1 MLRASSQAGDYRS
14 RAPCALGAARA
25 LGIPAPLTGKCRICD
40 IGAARVAGA
49 AMNRVVAERRS
60 AGRAEPLARG
70 PERFAFVLVPNFSMI
85 AFASALEPL
94 RIANRMAER
103 ELYSWQI
110 VSREA
115 GPVRASNACLVMTDQ
130 SLADVAVGPGRDSPI
145 VILCSG
151 LGAERIFDREL
162 FAWLR
167 RADRAGATIGAVCT
181 GAHLLARAGL
191 LKGRKCTI
199 HWENLPGF
207 VEEFPEIE
215 VTADLFEVDHNRLT
229 CSGGTA
235 ALDLMLHLIA
245 SRHGQ
250 ELVTKISEQ
259 CLMDRIRQPH
269 DHQRMPYRVR
279 LGIHHAKLINAIEMM
294 EANVEEPLDQ
304 EMLAR
309 YVGLSRR
316 QLERLFRKHLGRTP
330 AQYYLEL
337 RLERARHLLYQTTM
351 PIMNVAFATGF
362 VSASHFSTCYRQLY
376 GKTPRAERAAIA

>member
-1 MLRASSQAGDYRS
+1 
-14 RAPCALGAARA
+14 
-25 LGIPAPLTGKCRICD
+25 
-40 IGAARVAGA
+40 
-49 AMNRVVAERRS
+49 MNHVVAERRPVD
-60 AGRAEPLARG
+60 RARPGAHV
-70 PERFAFVLVPNFSMI
+70 PDRFAFVLVPNFSMI

-94 RIANRMAER
+94 RIANRMADR

-110 VSREA
+110 VSRDR
-115 GPVRASNACLVMTDQ
+115 GQVRASNGCIVTTDQ
-130 SLADVAVGPGRDSPI
+130 SLADVAVGPGRSSPTI
-145 VILCSG
+145 VLCSG
-151 LGAERIFDREL
+151 LGAERIHDREL

-167 RADRAGATIGAVCT
+167 RADRAGAMIGAVCT
-181 GAHLLARAGL
+181 GAHVLAKAGL
-191 LKGRKCTI
+191 LEGYKCTI

-207 VEEFPEIE
+207 MEEFPDAH
-215 VTADLFEVDHNRLT
+215 VTADLFEVDRNRLT

-245 SRHGQ
+245 AKHGQ
-250 ELVTKISEQ
+250 ELAGKVSEQ

-269 DHQRMPYRVR
+269 DQQRTPYRVR
-279 LGIHHAKLINAIEMM
+279 LGIHHPKLIGAIEMM

-337 RLERARHLLYQTTM
+337 RLERARHLLYQTTL
-351 PIMNVAFATGF
+351 PVMNVAFATGF

-376 GKTPRAERAAIA
+376 GKTPRAERTAIA

>member
-1 MLRASSQAGDYRS
+1 
-14 RAPCALGAARA
+14 
-25 LGIPAPLTGKCRICD
+25 
-40 IGAARVAGA
+40 
-49 AMNRVVAERRS
+49 MNRVVAERKPS
-60 AGRAEPLARG
+60 GRAEPPRRD

-94 RIANRMAER
+94 RVANRLADR

-110 VSREA
+110 VSKEGGA
-115 GPVRASNACLVMTDQ
+115 VRASNACLVTTDQ
-130 SLADVAVGPGRDSPI
+130 SLSDVVVGAGRNSPI
-145 VILCSG
+145 VIVCSG
-151 LGAERIFDREL
+151 LGAERIHDREL

-167 RADRAGATIGAVCT
+167 RAERAGATIGAVCT

-191 LKGRKCTI
+191 LKGHKCTI

-207 VEEFPEIE
+207 VEEFPDIE
-215 VTADLFEVDHNRLT
+215 VTADLFEVDRNRLT

-245 SRHGQ
+245 ARHGQ
-250 ELVTKISEQ
+250 ELASKISEQ
-259 CLMDRIRQPH
+259 CLLDRIRQPH

-279 LGIHHAKLINAIEMM
+279 LGIHHAKLIGAIEMM

-362 VSASHFSTCYRQLY
+362 VSASHFSTCYRHLY

>member
-1 MLRASSQAGDYRS
+1 
-14 RAPCALGAARA
+14 
-25 LGIPAPLTGKCRICD
+25 
-40 IGAARVAGA
+40 
-49 AMNRVVAERRS
+49 MNRVVAGGRHGNGAEA
-60 AGRAEPLARG
+60 AGGRG
-70 PERFAFVLVPNFSMI
+70 PERFAFVLVPNFSLI
-85 AFASALEPL
+85 SFASAVEPL
-94 RIANRMAER
+94 RIANRMANR
-103 ELYSWQI
+103 ELYRWQI
-110 VSREA
+110 ASRDG
-115 GPVRASNACLVMTDQ
+115 GPVRASNGCLVATDQ
-130 SLADVAVGPGRDSPI
+130 SIADVAVGPGHANPTI
-145 VILCSG
+145 ILCTG
-151 LGAERIFDREL
+151 LGAEHVHDREL

-167 RADRAGATIGAVCT
+167 RADRVGATIGAVCT
-181 GAHLLARAGL
+181 GAHVLANAGL
-191 LKGRKCTI
+191 LDGHRCTL

-207 VEEFPEIE
+207 MEDVPEID
-215 VTADLFEVDHNRLT
+215 VTADLFEVDRNRLT

-245 SRHGQ
+245 ATHGH
-250 ELVTKISEQ
+250 ELASKVSEQ

-279 LGIHHAKLINAIEMM
+279 FGIHHPKLIGAIEMM

-304 EMLAR
+304 EMVAR

-376 GKTPRAERAAIA
+376 GKTPRAERVAIA

>member
-1 MLRASSQAGDYRS
+1 MH
-14 RAPCALGAARA
+14 
-25 LGIPAPLTGKCRICD
+25 
-40 IGAARVAGA
+40 
-49 AMNRVVAERRS
+49 RVVAETKPSRH
-60 AGRAEPLARG
+60 AEPLTRG

-94 RIANRMAER
+94 RIANRMADR

-110 VSREA
+110 VSRA
-115 GPVRASNACLVMTDQ
+115 GGPVRASNACL
-130 SLADVAVGPGRDSPI
+130 

-191 LKGRKCTI
+191 LNGHKCTI

-207 VEEFPEIE
+207 VEEFPEID
-215 VTADLFEVDHNRLT
+215 VTADLFEVDRNRLT

-245 SRHGQ
+245 ARHGQ

-309 YVGLSRR
+309 YIGLSRR

-351 PIMNVAFATGF
+351 PVMNVAFATGF

>member
-1 MLRASSQAGDYRS
+1 MSDLRHQVARS
-14 RAPCALGAARA
+14 RRGAGVMSRA
-25 LGIPAPLTGKCRICD
+25 NGPQPPRNLPAP
-40 IGAARVAGA
+40 
-49 AMNRVVAERRS
+49 
-60 AGRAEPLARG
+60 GRAG
-70 PERFAFVLVPNFSMI
+70 PPQRFAFVLLPKFSMI

-94 RIANRMAER
+94 RIANRRAER
-103 ELYSWQI
+103 TLYDWQI
-110 VSREA
+110 VSKD
-115 GPVRASNACLVMTDQ
+115 GGLVRASNGCLVMTDQ
-130 SLADVAVGPGRDSPI
+130 SLADVSVAPGQNLPTLL
-145 VILCSG
+145 LCTG
-151 LGAERIFDREL
+151 LGAEHIADREL

-167 RADRAGATIGAVCT
+167 RADRSGAVLGALCT

-191 LKGRKCTI
+191 LDGHRCTI

-207 VEEFPEIE
+207 MEQFPE
-215 VTADLFEVDHNRLT
+215 VDVSADLFEVDRNRLT

-245 SRHGQ
+245 TTHGH
-250 ELVTKISEQ
+250 ELAGKVSEQ

-279 LGIHHAKLINAIEMM
+279 LGIHHPKLIGAIEMM

-376 GKTPRAERAAIA
+376 GKTPRAERVAIA

>member
-1 MLRASSQAGDYRS
+1 MS
-14 RAPCALGAARA
+14 P
-25 LGIPAPLTGKCRICD
+25 
-40 IGAARVAGA
+40 
-49 AMNRVVAERRS
+49 VVARIAPSSRT
-60 AGRAEPLARG
+60 GVPVRG
-70 PERFAFVLVPNFSMI
+70 PEGFAFVLVPNFSMI
-85 AFASALEPL
+85 AFAAALEPL
-94 RIANRMAER
+94 RIANRMADR
-103 ELYSWQI
+103 ELYRWQI
-110 VSREA
+110 VAKDRGA
-115 GPVRASNACLVMTDQ
+115 VRASNGCLVTTDQ
-130 SLADVAVGPGRDSPI
+130 SLADIPIGPGHGSPTI
-145 VILCSG
+145 ILCSG
-151 LGAERIFDREL
+151 LGAEHVHDREL

-167 RADRAGATIGAVCT
+167 RADRAGAIIGAVCT
-181 GAHLLARAGL
+181 GAHVLAKAGL
-191 LKGRKCTI
+191 LDGHRCTI

-207 VEEFPEIE
+207 MEDFPEID
-215 VTADLFEVDHNRLT
+215 VTADLFEVDRNRLT

-245 SRHGQ
+245 ATHGH
-250 ELVTKISEQ
+250 ELASKVSEQ

-279 LGIHHAKLINAIEMM
+279 LGIHHPKLIGAIEMM

-304 EMLAR
+304 EMVAR

-376 GKTPRAERAAIA
+376 GKTPRAERVATA

>member
-1 MLRASSQAGDYRS
+1 
-14 RAPCALGAARA
+14 
-25 LGIPAPLTGKCRICD
+25 
-40 IGAARVAGA
+40 
-49 AMNRVVAERRS
+49 MNRVVAERRS

>member
-1 MLRASSQAGDYRS
+1 MEHKDVETA
-14 RAPCALGAARA
+14 
-25 LGIPAPLTGKCRICD
+25 
-40 IGAARVAGA
+40 
-49 AMNRVVAERRS
+49 
-60 AGRAEPLARG
+60 ARG
-70 PERFAFVLVPNFSMI
+70 PLVSERPRAAERFAFVLVPNFSMM
-85 AFASALEPL
+85 AFTSAIEPL
-94 RIANRMAER
+94 RIANRLSGHQ
-103 ELYSWQI
+103 LYSWQI
-110 VSREA
+110 VAKEV
-115 GPVRASNACLVMTDQ
+115 GPVRASNGCSVLAQ
-130 SLADVAVGPGRDSPI
+130 ESLADVQVTPGSGLPT
-145 VILCSG
+145 VVLCTG
-151 LGAERIFDREL
+151 LGAEHVRDREL

-167 RADRAGATIGAVCT
+167 RADRSGAVIGALCT

-191 LKGRKCTI
+191 LDGHRCTI

-207 VEEFPEIE
+207 MEEFPHID
-215 VTADLFEVDHNRLT
+215 VSADLFEVDRNRLT

-245 SRHGQ
+245 LKHGP

-259 CLMDRIRQPH
+259 CLLDRVRKPH

-279 LGIHHAKLINAIEMM
+279 LGIYHPKLINAIEMM
-294 EANVEEPLDQ
+294 ESNVEEPLDQ

-351 PIMNVAFATGF
+351 PVMNIAFACGF
-362 VSASHFSTCYRQLY
+362 VSASHFSTCYRQMY
-376 GKTPRAERAAIA
+376 GKTPRAERLTSGIAMTVE

>member
-1 MLRASSQAGDYRS
+1 MD
-14 RAPCALGAARA
+14 
-25 LGIPAPLTGKCRICD
+25 
-40 IGAARVAGA
+40 
-49 AMNRVVAERRS
+49 RVVAETKPPL
-60 AGRAEPLARG
+60 RAEPLARG

-94 RIANRMAER
+94 RIANRMADR

-110 VSREA
+110 VTREG
-115 GPVRASNACLVMTDQ
+115 GPVRASNACMVVTDQ

-145 VILCSG
+145 VIVCSG
-151 LGAERIFDREL
+151 LGAERIHDREL

-167 RADRAGATIGAVCT
+167 RADRAGATLGAVCT

-191 LKGRKCTI
+191 LKGHKCTI

-215 VTADLFEVDHNRLT
+215 VTADLFEVDRNRLT

-235 ALDLMLHLIA
+235 ALDLMLHLIGA
-245 SRHGQ
+245 RHGQ

-279 LGIHHAKLINAIEMM
+279 LGIHHAKLIN
-294 EANVEEPLDQ
+294 ANVEEPLDQ